1 MNMRLV
7 IYISGTLTCTF
18 YSVSRDSSSARLEI
32 IDLKQLLKDAEDRR
46 LTDLEHSEKA
56 AEARRVADLQ
66 AAEARRAA
74 DLQAAEE
81 RRIRDLERA
90 ETAAE
95 ARRLTDLERAEKR
108 VHGLEELLRSII
120 GIILHRSSLPLPLTS
135 ISSVKMPEIPSPR
148 Q

>member
-1 MNMRLV
+1 MTSYAEFLGIQMRVTAALLCV
-7 IYISGTLTCTF
+7 REHETRYIYISGTLTCTF

-81 RRIRDLERA
+81 RRAADLQAAEERRIRDLERA

-108 VHGLEELLRSII
+108 VHGL
-120 GIILHRSSLPLPLTS
+120 
-135 ISSVKMPEIPSPR
+135 
-148 Q
+148 